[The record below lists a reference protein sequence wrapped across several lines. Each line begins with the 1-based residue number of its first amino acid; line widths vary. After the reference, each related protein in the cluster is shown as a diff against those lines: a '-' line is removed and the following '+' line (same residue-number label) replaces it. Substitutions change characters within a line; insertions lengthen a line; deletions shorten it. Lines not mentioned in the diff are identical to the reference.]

1 MDRPV
6 NRHLHVLGLVDCQS
20 RTGIEVNQS
29 TKLLTLP
36 SWGGR
41 GGGGGGGGFERRKIN
56 MPINGQMKE
65 GVTENVGGTEVYQT
79 DHSACLSLSHPSIRA
94 RWSAWGRM
102 RSCATRA
109 STSLSC

>member
-20 RTGIEVNQS
+20 RNRDRGKSVHQAAHFAF
-29 TKLLTLP
+29 LG
-36 SWGGR
+36 WGVE
-41 GGGGGGGGFERRKIN
+41 GGGFERRKIN
-56 MPINGQMKE
+56 VPMDGQMKE
-65 GVTENVGGTEVYQT
+65 GVIENIGGTELYQT

-94 RWSAWGRM
+94 GWSAWGRT
-102 RSCATRA
+102 RSCATPA